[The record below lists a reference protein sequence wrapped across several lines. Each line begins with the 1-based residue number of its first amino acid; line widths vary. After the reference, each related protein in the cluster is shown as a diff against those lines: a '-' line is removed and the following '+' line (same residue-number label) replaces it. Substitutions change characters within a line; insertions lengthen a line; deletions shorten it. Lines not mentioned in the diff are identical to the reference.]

1 MNKIILSGIGL
12 LLIGVIAL
20 ILTYGETR
28 KEVITP
34 LSISMPLN
42 QGATLN
48 QIVFIPSNNI
58 YAFLIVF
65 KPEGQFEGKNN
76 IDFLN
81 KNRTQEIQCD
91 IYLRLFNKD
100 ETIFEGNISY
110 LVPSSLSLEGDLRYR
125 LPKVHIDKAG
135 IYILEAQNNL
145 DLSNLNVADPKLEV
159 WINSASQVNLLIIRD
174 ISTFL
179 SILSCL
185 AGVILLLIG
194 MKRKKDREVER
205 ALADR
210 GLSVT
215 QPNGVITG

>member
-194 MKRKKDREVER
+194 MKKKKR
-205 ALADR
+205 
-210 GLSVT
+210 S
-215 QPNGVITG
+215 